1 MRKCLFIIPYFGHFN
16 NYFQLF
22 LNSCKQNEDYDWL
35 IITDCKTDQYD
46 FPKNV
51 HVVPTSFLEVV
62 NKIQEK
68 FTFKVSV
75 LKPYK
80 LCDLRPMYGYI
91 FQEYIKGKYLFW
103 GHCDLDL
110 IFGRISDFIT
120 NDDLDTYDKIGKLGH
135 FTMYRNCKRINEAFK
150 LPLNGKNR
158 YVKVLTNPNNCSFD
172 EEHNK
177 SINNIFESYHFSI
190 MPKTFEAGLY
200 TKTSNFRL
208 NFLNDDWT
216 YSIEK
221 KKKNIFIWDNGKLKR
236 YVLNQGVLEMQEYLY
251 IHFQSRK
258 MKVRNNNKD
267 TFKII
272 PNSFDDLEFDEITPS
287 HFPKSKHFNFHY
299 FTLRT
304 YNLFVK
310 VKRLVNKVFYNAN

>member
-1 MRKCLFIIPYFGHFN
+1 MEKKGVFIIPYYGSFKNYHKFFLESCGHN
-16 NYFQLF
+16 P
-22 LNSCKQNEDYDWL
+22 DYDWL
-35 IITDCKTDQYD
+35 FITDNKEDYD
-46 FPKNV
+46 YPTNV
-51 HVVPTSFLEVV
+51 K
-62 NKIQEK
+62 KITLPFSELVRLVQSK
-68 FTFKVSV
+68 FSTQVE
-75 LKPYK
+75 LKYAYK

-91 FQEYIKGKYLFW
+91 FEDYIKSYQFW
-103 GHCDLDL
+103 GHCDTDM

-158 YVKVLTNPNNCSFD
+158 YVEVLTNPNNCSFD

-310 VKRLVNKVFYNAN
+310 VKRLVNEVFYNAN

>member
-1 MRKCLFIIPYFGHFN
+1 MEKKGVFIIPYYGSFENYHKFFLESCGHN
-16 NYFQLF
+16 P
-22 LNSCKQNEDYDWL
+22 DYDWL
-35 IITDCKTDQYD
+35 FITDNKEDYD
-46 FPKNV
+46 YPTNV
-51 HVVPTSFLEVV
+51 K
-62 NKIQEK
+62 KITLPFSELVRLVQSK
-68 FTFKVSV
+68 FSTQVE
-75 LKPYK
+75 LKYAYK

-91 FQEYIKGKYLFW
+91 FEDYIKSYQFW
-103 GHCDLDL
+103 GHCDTDM

-158 YVKVLTNPNNCSFD
+158 YVEVLTNPNNCSFD

>member
-1 MRKCLFIIPYFGHFN
+1 MEKKGVFIIPYYGSFKNYHKFFLESCGHN
-16 NYFQLF
+16 P
-22 LNSCKQNEDYDWL
+22 DYDWL
-35 IITDCKTDQYD
+35 FITDNKEDYD
-46 FPKNV
+46 YPTNV
-51 HVVPTSFLEVV
+51 K
-62 NKIQEK
+62 KITLPFSELVRLVQSK
-68 FTFKVSV
+68 FSTQVE
-75 LKPYK
+75 LKYAYK

-91 FQEYIKGKYLFW
+91 FEDYIKSYQFW
-103 GHCDLDL
+103 GHCDTDM

-158 YVKVLTNPNNCSFD
+158 YVEVLTNPNNCSFD